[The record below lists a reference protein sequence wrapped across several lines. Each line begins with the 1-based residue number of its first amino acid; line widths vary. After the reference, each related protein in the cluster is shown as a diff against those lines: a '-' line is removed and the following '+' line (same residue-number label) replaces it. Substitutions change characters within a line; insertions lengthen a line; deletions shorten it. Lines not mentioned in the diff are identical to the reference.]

1 MYIFPTV
8 LRPIFKLF
16 LKSRNLNDLIISP
29 KIHSTDVLTVLMDL
43 LYAIMSGV
51 STAPLKGD
59 CRCTLKGYA
68 GSPYRHS
75 GTPVGEKAYCSSWS
89 SRFESASIPASCRFP
104 SIEKKG
110 MLIQSLVLG
119 VGESS
124 VVQSRVMCCLQHHFH
139 QNTITK
145 ILKLTYWT
153 KYVGDQPIWQRN
165 KWEL

>member
-104 SIEKKG
+104 SIEKKRHVNPITRFG
-110 MLIQSLVLG
+110 GRG
-119 VGESS
+119 V
-124 VVQSRVMCCLQHHFH
+124 
-139 QNTITK
+139 
-145 ILKLTYWT
+145 
-153 KYVGDQPIWQRN
+153 
-165 KWEL
+165 